1 MLTCPFRVSFRE
13 FNRIDV
19 VYGEGFA
26 SFSEPDEA
34 ISAFKKALKLNPTD
48 ALLASKLGR
57 AYVKTHQYVKAIN
70 YYNEAVLNADHSS
83 LKLDLS
89 ELYLKLKQ
97 YTNAEQTL
105 ITEIENLNRFPIS
118 LDHKKLFVLIP
129 SIHSDNE
136 DVMSLQTRTKQL
148 LLLARIRERSGH
160 LNSSLSTLKEAS
172 ENQLRIQRRMALD
185 QSGSV
190 QEQNKIL
197 SKYGEK
203 FFFGFSSR

>member
-1 MLTCPFRVSFRE
+1 M
-13 FNRIDV
+13 
-19 VYGEGFA
+19 
-26 SFSEPDEA
+26 
-34 ISAFKKALKLNPTD
+34 
-48 ALLASKLGR
+48 LASKLGR

-105 ITEIENLNRFPIS
+105 ISDIETISRFDRFIFNSINLFIS
-118 LDHKKLFVLIP
+118 
-129 SIHSDNE
+129 SISENE
-136 DVMSLQTRTKQL
+136 DVVALQTRTKQL

-160 LNSSLSTLKEAS
+160 LNSSLSTLREAS
-172 ENQLRIQRRMALD
+172 ENQLRIHRRMALE
-185 QSGSV
+185 QSGSL

-197 SKYGEK
+197 SK
-203 FFFGFSSR
+203 